1 MATRQLARMDLNLLL
16 TLQVLLECH
25 SVSAAARQLNLT
37 QSAIS
42 KALGRLRAQFN
53 DPLFL
58 RASKGLVPTPFALR
72 LQQPLHDWLETA
84 NGLFMQEDFDPATWK
99 GELTLAAHE
108 YLHVTLVPGLL
119 ARLRERAPGMRLKV
133 HSHYTDQ
140 LKGLEL
146 GDIDFALNL
155 EFSDLSHDFDSEVMF
170 TDTPAILARTSH
182 PLRRKAWTRDD
193 LLRYP
198 RIALRVPDAE
208 RFTMFRPRSGQP
220 PLSQLWPAAY
230 ETDDLTVAL
239 ATVSRTDCLLLAGG
253 ILNGLT
259 TRDLGFRPLDSTA
272 PPPFKLAY
280 CLVSHRR
287 VQRSAPH
294 QWLKGAIGE
303 LFQTLRQAD
312 AELTRT

>member
-1 MATRQLARMDLNLLL
+1 MDLNLLL

-25 SVSAAARQLNLT
+25 SVSAAARQLHLT

-42 KALGRLRAQFN
+42 KALSRLRSQFN

-58 RASKGLVPTPFALR
+58 RVSKGLVPTPFALR
-72 LQQPLHDWLETA
+72 LKQPLHDWLETA
-84 NGLFMQEDFDPATWK
+84 AGLFVQGDFDPATWK
-99 GELTLAAHE
+99 GELTLVAHE
-108 YLHVTLVPGLL
+108 FLHVTLVPRLL
-119 ARLRERAPGMRLKV
+119 ELLHERAPGMKVKV
-133 HSHYTDQ
+133 HSQYNHQ

-146 GDIDFALNL
+146 GEIDFVLNL
-155 EFSDLSHDFDSEVMF
+155 EFSELSAEFESDVMY
-170 TDTPAILARTSH
+170 TDAPAILARAAH
-182 PLRRKAWTRDD
+182 PLRKKQWTRDE

-198 RIALRVPDAE
+198 RIALRVPDADK
-208 RFTMFRPRSGQP
+208 FLIFKPRAGQP

-253 ILNGLT
+253 LLTRLT
-259 TRDLGFRPLDSTA
+259 TRDLNFQPLESANT
-272 PPPFKLAY
+272 PPFKLAY

-287 VQRSAPH
+287 VQKSAPH

-303 LFQTLRQAD
+303 LFQAL
-312 AELTRT
+312 